1 MRIMR
6 CHRTRARAER
16 PLSCSRWRCCL
27 LLPPQDGTAVPTIAI
42 YAGAS
47 DLYSCISTVDW
58 SISIRGP
65 APLTSHT
72 GPDGWW
78 ARPGTYLMM
87 SSRPSPRRRRSPR
100 QQAKPI
106 RCAVAVPPSRARV
119 AHPAFIT
126 PNAWSISQKPSST
139 DPATPPTALDSKHGA
154 IDASGGS

>member
-47 DLYSCISTVDW
+47 DLYSYISTVDR
-58 SISIRGP
+58 SIGIRGP

-87 SSRPSPRRRRSPR
+87 SSRPSPPAPPSVPEAASEADQMRRRRS
-100 QQAKPI
+100 AL
-106 RCAVAVPPSRARV
+106 ARARR
-119 AHPAFIT
+119 ASSLYYSKCLEYIAKTIINRPRHPT
-126 PNAWSISQKPSST
+126 NRP
-139 DPATPPTALDSKHGA
+139 
-154 IDASGGS
+154 

>member
-87 SSRPSPRRRRSPR
+87 SSRPSLAAVGPRGSKRNRSD
-100 QQAKPI
+100 A
-106 RCAVAVPPSRARV
+106 PSPFRPRARASRIQPLLLQMLGV
-119 AHPAFIT
+119 YRKNHH
-126 PNAWSISQKPSST
+126 QQ
-139 DPATPPTALDSKHGA
+139 TPPPHQPPLTPSMAP
-154 IDASGGS
+154 